1 IKMRAVARPLAPREL
16 DYELIFLCASL
27 GGFASAVAWI
37 VLKMPWPI
45 CLFHAVTGHP
55 CLTCGATR
63 SAIAL
68 FHGQF
73 LSAFEWNP
81 LVFVTY
87 VTMSIFDVYAFTV
100 LFRRAA
106 MRVDESRPVNPTVRI
121 LPITRPDE
129 RRDELAHLEMQM
141 REVSAAARANSCDLL
156 PAPHFIAGIHEN
168 AFAVPVVRLHK
179 LAFAILE
186 VGVEHDDHVA
196 PARAAFA
203 REENTSV
210 GHAVN
215 RIAEIAVFAADP
227 VQIVAEMFV
236 FGKTL
241 RVISERAVL
250 AA

>member
-1 IKMRAVARPLAPREL
+1 MRAVARPLAPREL

-27 GGFASAVAWI
+27 GGFASAVAWF

-100 LFRRAA
+100 L
-106 MRVDESRPVNPTVRI
+106 
-121 LPITRPDE
+121 ITRA
-129 RRDELAHLEMQM
+129 RRIRLSFAPREKSFLRMSVVALLLANWTYLLF
-141 REVSAAARANSCDLL
+141 ANPSL
-156 PAPHFIAGIHEN
+156 
-168 AFAVPVVRLHK
+168 
-179 LAFAILE
+179 
-186 VGVEHDDHVA
+186 
-196 PARAAFA
+196 
-203 REENTSV
+203 
-210 GHAVN
+210 
-215 RIAEIAVFAADP
+215 
-227 VQIVAEMFV
+227 
-236 FGKTL
+236 
-241 RVISERAVL
+241 
-250 AA
+250 